1 MYSRTQL
8 ATAVEKPDTD
18 RMCMNSDIDTNCD
31 LDARY
36 RGHIATA
43 AMSYKLVH
51 HGHDQLVYGHHTVS
65 PIL

>member
-31 LDARY
+31 LDARHH
-36 RGHIATA
+36 GHIATA
-43 AMSYKLVH
+43 AMAYKI
-51 HGHDQLVYGHHTVS
+51 S
-65 PIL
+65 AP